1 MFSCLAS
8 PRPTRPRWHGAV
20 AVRVVMTMLVAVAAV
35 SLSALSADTLS
46 PADLDPLLRAL
57 SVRPWWGDPPRLTL
71 VALDGLHDSLD
82 PLRGH
87 VVLLYFWAT
96 W

>member
-1 MFSCLAS
+1 MCSRMAS
-8 PRPTRPRWHGAV
+8 PRPTWPRWRG
-20 AVRVVMTMLVAVAAV
+20 AVAAV
-35 SLSALSADTLS
+35 VALLVAVGAASLSGVRAGTPS

-71 VALDGLHDSLD
+71 AALDGQPHSLD

-87 VVLLYFWAT
+87 VVLLYFWAS

>member
-1 MFSCLAS
+1 MFSCVAS
-8 PRPTRPRWHGAV
+8 PRPTRPRWHGAG
-20 AVRVVMTMLVAVAAV
+20 AVRVVLAMLAITAVN
-35 SLSALSADTLS
+35 LSAMSADTLS
-46 PADLDPLLRAL
+46 PAQLDPLLRAL

-71 VALDGLHDSLD
+71 VALDGVRHSPE
-82 PLRGH
+82 PLRGY

>member
-1 MFSCLAS
+1 
-8 PRPTRPRWHGAV
+8 V
-20 AVRVVMTMLVAVAAV
+20 ALRVVLATLVAVAAL
-35 SLSALSADTLS
+35 SLSGGSADTQS
-46 PADLDPLLRAL
+46 AADVDPLLRAL

-71 VALDGLHDSLD
+71 VALDGLRYSLD

>member
-1 MFSCLAS
+1 MFSCMAS
-8 PRPTRPRWHGAV
+8 PEPARPRWRSAV
-20 AVRVVMTMLVAVAAV
+20 ALRMVVAMLVAVAAV
-35 SLSALSADTLS
+35 SLSGVSADSLS

-71 VALDGLHDSLD
+71 VALDGLRYSLD

-87 VVLLYFWAT
+87 AVLLYFWAT